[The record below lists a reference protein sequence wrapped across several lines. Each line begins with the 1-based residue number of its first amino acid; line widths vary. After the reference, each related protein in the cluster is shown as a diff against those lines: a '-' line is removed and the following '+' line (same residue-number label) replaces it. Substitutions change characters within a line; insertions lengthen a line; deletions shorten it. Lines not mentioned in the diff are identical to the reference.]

1 MCRFWVKLHVAGEI
15 QKSRIV
21 GNIADKIPGD
31 VLPDVV
37 IAEEIPN
44 KHVSQIRF
52 RKRAQSTPQDI
63 TSTSQLRF
71 SEGARHDARAKR
83 IQSRERNAYM
93 LFIYVEGSTKVAW
106 HINKIAKY
114 KWWNYISVY
123 LRINIATDAREDIFE
138 TLFNKD
144 TSAELLD
151 QTFL

>member
-63 TSTSQLRF
+63 TSQPRFGEGVAEEITTSM
-71 SEGARHDARAKR
+71 
-83 IQSRERNAYM
+83 SR
-93 LFIYVEGSTKVAW
+93 
-106 HINKIAKY
+106 
-114 KWWNYISVY
+114 
-123 LRINIATDAREDIFE
+123 
-138 TLFNKD
+138 
-144 TSAELLD
+144 
-151 QTFL
+151 